1 MTLLKASESMH
12 VDPRILEALESE
24 RFSELGAA
32 VFVRGHLRR
41 YADLVRE
48 SPAELQRL
56 YEASGQAPGAPDLTR
71 VPKSEPTG
79 GDSMSLLLPGITLVI
94 AIAVIGSIWWF
105 VKNVSFGSATTASVT
120 SSAPAIA
127 PAAASA
133 AVAAPAPATSAAAPS
148 AATAQPAAS
157 VASAAA
163 AQPGAA
169 KASVTAA
176 VSAKPTQLT
185 LHFNEDS
192 WTEVY
197 DAANLRLMYDIGQAG
212 SVHSLSG
219 SAPLRVLLGNAGGV
233 TLEVNGQTVAIPGD
247 AHGSGS
253 VEFRIT
259 RAGHALPRI
268 AAAAHAE

>member
-1 MTLLKASESMH
+1 
-12 VDPRILEALESE
+12 
-24 RFSELGAA
+24 
-32 VFVRGHLRR
+32 
-41 YADLVRE
+41 
-48 SPAELQRL
+48 
-56 YEASGQAPGAPDLTR
+56 
-71 VPKSEPTG
+71 
-79 GDSMSLLLPGITLVI
+79 MSLLLPGITLVI

-148 AATAQPAAS
+148 AATAQPE
-157 VASAAA
+157 
-163 AQPGAA
+163 
-169 KASVTAA
+169 ASVTAA